1 MANGMI
7 MGGRPSGGN
16 GSGWEVATVTLS
28 SGTSEMYNQYFNNT
42 TRSYLNRKNVYMI
55 GLSYPLNFPS
65 RTINSYQELLTAVGN
80 ELSNIQYAMDN
91 QDISAA
97 IGFMGR
103 TQAKDGGYAIV
114 EGSTGGPFPGGTLYI
129 FAKFV
134 D

>member
-1 MANGMI
+1 MANGFVL
-7 MGGRPSGGN
+7 GRKNNSTRG
-16 GSGWEVATVTLS
+16 GWEAATVTLS
-28 SGTSEMYNQYFNNT
+28 SGTSEMYNQYFNNN
-42 TRSYLNRKNVYMI
+42 TRKYLNRKNVYMI

-91 QDISAA
+91 QDISAV
-97 IGFMGR
+97 IGFMGYS
-103 TQAKDGGYAIV
+103 QAKDGGYAVV

>member
-1 MANGMI
+1 MMANGFVLGRRNTP
-7 MGGRPSGGN
+7 GG
-16 GSGWEVATVTLS
+16 GWEAATVTLS
-28 SGTSEMYNQYFNNT
+28 SGTSEMYNQYFNSNT
-42 TRSYLNRKNVYMI
+42 RKYLNRKSVYMI

-91 QDISAA
+91 QDISAI
-97 IGFMGR
+97 IGFMGS

-114 EGSTGGPFPGGTLYI
+114 EGSTAGPFPGGTLYI

>member
-1 MANGMI
+1 MANGFVLGHRNNPI
-7 MGGRPSGGN
+7 PG
-16 GSGWEVATVTLS
+16 GWEAATVTLS

-42 TRSYLNRKNVYMI
+42 TKKYLNRKSVYMI
-55 GLSYPLNFPS
+55 GFSYPLNFPS

-91 QDISAA
+91 QDISAV
-97 IGFMGR
+97 IGFMGF
-103 TQAKDGGYAIV
+103 TQAKDGGYALI